1 MPHHKRI
8 EDYGFI
14 GNMRTA
20 ALVDRDASIDWL
32 CLPRFDS
39 DACCAALVGEHENGY
54 WKIWPSQSICA
65 IRRRYVGESLI
76 LETEVETP
84 SGRAA
89 IIDFMPLS
97 RENDSVVDVIR
108 IVEGREGCVDMRM
121 DAAFRFGYG
130 RIAPWVRI
138 REQGITGVA
147 GPDGIRLETPV
158 PLVEEDNDVHGSFT
172 VSDGERIPF
181 VLTWYRSFCEEPPT
195 RDAEQALKDTADWW
209 TEWSSHCEIED
220 KYREPVV
227 RSLITLKALTHVE
240 TGGMVGA
247 ATTSLPEE
255 AGGGKNWDY
264 RFTWLRDATF
274 TLYALLSSGY
284 RSEACAW
291 REWLLRAVA
300 GDPSKLQPIY
310 GLAGERRLYEHALE
324 WLNGFNGSQPVR
336 IGNDAYQQLQLD
348 IFGEVMDGL
357 HFGRVHNIEP
367 NEDIWAIQC
376 KLLEFLETHWQEKGM
391 SLWEHR
397 GPARHYTHS
406 KVMSWV
412 AVDRA
417 IKSVEEFGLEGDI
430 ERWRQ
435 LRQQIHDEVCAKGF
449 NPERNAFVQYYGA
462 EALDASLLL
471 IPQVG
476 FLPADDPRMV
486 GTIDAIQQELVHD
499 GFVYRFQSE
508 KKAKCGLTDG
518 EGAFMVCGFWLVD
531 ALVMLGRQ
539 EEAEQMFDKLLAV
552 RNDLGLLA
560 EEYDPIQK
568 CQLGNFPQAFSH
580 VGLINSAHNLS
591 CCQRGVKGPA
601 EERGEE

>member
-1 MPHHKRI
+1 
-8 EDYGFI
+8 
-14 GNMRTA
+14 
-20 ALVDRDASIDWL
+20 
-32 CLPRFDS
+32 
-39 DACCAALVGEHENGY
+39 
-54 WKIWPSQSICA
+54 
-65 IRRRYVGESLI
+65 
-76 LETEVETP
+76 
-84 SGRAA
+84 
-89 IIDFMPLS
+89 
-97 RENDSVVDVIR
+97 
-108 IVEGREGCVDMRM
+108 
-121 DAAFRFGYG
+121 
-130 RIAPWVRI
+130 
-138 REQGITGVA
+138 
-147 GPDGIRLETPV
+147 
-158 PLVEEDNDVHGSFT
+158 
-172 VSDGERIPF
+172 
-181 VLTWYRSFCEEPPT
+181 
-195 RDAEQALKDTADWW
+195 
-209 TEWSSHCEIED
+209 
-220 KYREPVV
+220 
-227 RSLITLKALTHVE
+227 
-240 TGGMVGA
+240 
-247 ATTSLPEE
+247 
-255 AGGGKNWDY
+255 
-264 RFTWLRDATF
+264 
-274 TLYALLSSGY
+274 
-284 RSEACAW
+284 
-291 REWLLRAVA
+291 
-300 GDPSKLQPIY
+300 
-310 GLAGERRLYEHALE
+310 
-324 WLNGFNGSQPVR
+324 
-336 IGNDAYQQLQLD
+336 
-348 IFGEVMDGL
+348 
-357 HFGRVHNIEP
+357 
-367 NEDIWAIQC
+367 
-376 KLLEFLETHWQEKGM
+376 
-391 SLWEHR
+391 
-397 GPARHYTHS
+397 S